1 MTNPFLALQLRV
13 MNGNI
18 SLDHLTVISPK
29 EGIIERFGSGIGP
42 LLKLYLEQPSCLEDA
57 EVFDKVI
64 GKAAA
69 SILVLGKAKSAK
81 AHLLSEKAIPLLQK
95 AGIAFEAEIIAENIL
110 NHAKTGL
117 CPMEE
122 SAQFET
128 EEGKILE
135 KVKQKAKELGII

>member
-1 MTNPFLALQLRV
+1 
-13 MNGNI
+13 MNENI

-29 EGIIERFGSGIGP
+29 EGIIERFGPGIGP
-42 LLKLYLEQPSCLEDA
+42 LLRLYLEQPSCLEGA

-95 AGIAFEAEIIAENIL
+95 AGISFEANIIAPNIL
-110 NHAKTGL
+110 NHAKTDL
-117 CPMEE
+117 CPMEK

-135 KVKQKAKELGII
+135 KIKQKAKELGII